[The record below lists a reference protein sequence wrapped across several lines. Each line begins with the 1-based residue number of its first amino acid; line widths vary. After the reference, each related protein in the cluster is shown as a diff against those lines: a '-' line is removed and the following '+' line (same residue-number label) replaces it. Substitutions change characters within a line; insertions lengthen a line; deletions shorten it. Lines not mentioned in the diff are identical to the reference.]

1 MLSFF
6 ALFYFNDCAIFIV
19 QDDARIHTANKT
31 FPDCEFFPL
40 SICVCSLVAA
50 ELGGTK
56 KQSRS
61 FYLSGCLCLE
71 CCLDGCLLKRKAYQT
86 LPIAMVAFW
95 KIKEKY

>member
-1 MLSFF
+1 MFSFVHCFISMTVQFLLFRMMLEYIQRIRHSQIVNSFHC
-6 ALFYFNDCAIFIV
+6 LFV
-19 QDDARIHTANKT
+19 H
-31 FPDCEFFPL
+31 
-40 SICVCSLVAA
+40 VAA
-50 ELGGTK
+50 ELGGRK

-95 KIKEKY
+95 KIREKY